1 MPVTRSEAKAR
12 IAELAAEIHEHAH
25 RYHVLDRPTVSDAQ
39 YDRMFKELQA
49 LEEQFPD
56 LRPPDSPTLRVGAP
70 PRAGFRKVRH
80 VRPMLSLDS
89 LMEESEVRE
98 FDARIRKG
106 LRSDEGLFAEAV
118 AYVAEPKFDGLSIEL
133 VYEDAMLVRGS
144 TRGDGET
151 GEDVTENLRTIRAIP
166 LRLSGDGPKGGLKG
180 RVAVRGEALMPLSEF
195 EALNKR
201 LIQES

>member
-1 MPVTRSEAKAR
+1 MTRTEARER
-12 IAELAAEIHEHAH
+12 IEELAAEIHEHSH
-25 RYHVLDRPTVSDAQ
+25 RYHVLDKPTISDAQ

-49 LEEQFPD
+49 LEEEFPD
-56 LRPPDSPTLRVGAP
+56 LKPADSPTLRIGAA

-98 FDARIRKG
+98 FDARVNKG

-118 AYVAEPKFDGLSIEL
+118 CYVAEPKFDGLSIEL
-133 VYEDAMLVRGS
+133 VYEDGVLVRGS

-151 GEDVTENLRTIRAIP
+151 GEDVTENLRTIRALP
-166 LRLSGDGPKGGLKG
+166 LRLAEGGPKGGMRG
-180 RVAVRGEALMPLSEF
+180 RVAVRGEALIPLS
-195 EALNKR
+195 NSR
-201 LIQES
+201 P